1 MVKVTVNNITVEIE
15 ENATLL
21 DVAKKAGIKI
31 PTLCY
36 LKDINEIG
44 ACRVCVVEVKGYEK
58 LFASCNMQVVD
69 GMEFYTDTPKVREAR
84 KVNVQLILSQHNCN
98 CAFCIRS
105 GSCGLQKIANEL
117 GITSIDYKQDFK
129 YEAPRTSFDLVRNN
143 EKCIKCMR
151 CISVCDKVQGMGIWD
166 VVGSGS
172 RISVDSI
179 KPIEETDCAL
189 CGQCIVNCPVGAL
202 HERNEVD
209 KAFEAIANKDKI
221 TVVQI
226 APAVRV
232 AWGEGVGL
240 SREEATEKKLVNAVR
255 RLGIDHVFDTVFS
268 ADLTI
273 MEEATEFIQRFTD
286 PNKSK
291 YPMFT
296 SCCPGWIRTIKAHY
310 PQMIDCLSTAKSPQ
324 QMFGAITKTYYAE
337 MLGVKPS
344 DIYFIS
350 IMPCLAKKS
359 EASLEEMNSTGECQ
373 DVDLVITT
381 RELVRMLKTQQID
394 PKSLVE
400 EEFDMPLGVGTGA
413 GVIFGATGGV
423 MEAALRTAYNMIT
436 GENPEPDC
444 FQEVRGLDGA
454 WREKLFHVNDLP
466 VRIAVAHGL
475 ANTHKLMDAII
486 SGEVE
491 YDFVE
496 IMACPG
502 GCSGGGG
509 QPIAYWDIPTSK
521 RVDGLYKIDKAKAI
535 RFSHENPSIQT
546 LYKDFLGE
554 PGGHK
559 AHKLLHSDHN
569 TWKMPS
575 GKLI

>member
-1 MVKVTVNNITVEIE
+1 MVKVTVNNITVEVE

-21 DVAKKAGIKI
+21 EAARKAGIYI
-31 PTLCY
+31 HTLCY
-36 LKDINEIG
+36 MKDINEIG
-44 ACRVCVVEVKGYEK
+44 ACRVCVVEVEGHEK
-58 LFASCNMQVVD
+58 LFASCNMKVQD
-69 GMEFYTDTPKVREAR
+69 GMKFYTDTPKVREAR

-98 CAFCIRS
+98 CAYCIRS
-105 GSCGLQKIANEL
+105 GSCGLQKMANEL
-117 GITSIDYKQDFK
+117 GITTLDYKQDIK
-129 YEAPRTSFDLVRNN
+129 YEAPRTNFDLVRNN

-151 CISVCDKVQGMGIWD
+151 CVSVCNKIQGMGIWD

-172 RISVDSI
+172 RISIDSH
-179 KPIEETDCAL
+179 KPVEDTDCAL

-209 KAFEAIANKDKI
+209 LAFDAIANKDKI

-232 AWGEGVGL
+232 AWGEGLGL
-240 SREEATEKKLVNAVR
+240 SREDATEKKLVNAVR

-273 MEEATEFIQRFTD
+273 MEEATEFVSRFTD
-286 PNKSK
+286 PNKGK

-310 PQMIDCLSTAKSPQ
+310 PDMVDCLSSAKSPQ
-324 QMFGAITKTYYAE
+324 QMFGAVTKTYYAE

-359 EASLEEMNSTGECQ
+359 EARLEEMNSTGECQ

-381 RELVRMLKTQQID
+381 RELIRMLKTQQID

-400 EEFDMPLGVGTGA
+400 DEFDMPLGVGTGA

-423 MEAALRTAYNMIT
+423 MEAALRTGYYMIT
-436 GENPEPDC
+436 GENPDPDC
-444 FQEVRGLDGA
+444 FEEVRGLEGA
-454 WREKLFHVNDLP
+454 WREKLFHINDLP

-486 SGEVE
+486 AGEVE

-509 QPIAYWDIPTSK
+509 QPISYWHIPTDK

-535 RFSHENPSIQT
+535 RFSHENPSIQA
-546 LYKDFLGE
+546 LYKDYLGE

-575 GKLI
+575 GKIK